1 MDNMLRVWVPAVVI
15 VIMTLYFYDTSAR
28 RIYDIILSFVLL
40 IVTSPV
46 FAVLA
51 LISTIK
57 TGHAFDYAENDLTFS
72 YPNNKINTLP
82 RLVLVLIGKRRIM
95 PKRLRDF
102 KLPE

>member
-1 MDNMLRVWVPAVVI
+1 MNNVLRVWVPAI
-15 VIMTLYFYDTSAR
+15 LILIMTLYFYGTAR

-51 LISTIK
+51 IASTVK
-57 TGHAFDYAENDLTFS
+57 TGHAFDYAENDLTFA
-72 YPNNKINTLP
+72 YPDNKINTLP

>member
-1 MDNMLRVWVPAVVI
+1 MNNVLRVWVPAI
-15 VIMTLYFYDTSAR
+15 LILIMTLYFYGTAR

-51 LISTIK
+51 IASTVK
-57 TGHAFDYAENDLTFS
+57 TGRAFDYAENDLTFA
-72 YPNNKINTLP
+72 YPDNKINTLP